1 MMSKHSEVDVH
12 VHPDR
17 HFDWDRGMTP
27 APTPITA
34 GFNPAMVGPAFDA
47 GSRAVSGHIEHSLTQ
62 QQRFEFEQSRNGH
75 ERFLD
80 WNAWKT
86 SARHFG
92 KSISGRSADARSSG
106 RSADTHR
113 TVAEDSI
120 RPIGLTTSMTPSIW
134 SNPVVVYPP
143 LPSLHARD
151 VFISAD
157 VTSAEHIGG
166 YSGGRSS
173 DRSDIKYSK
182 DKKEDLALKPLLSG
196 VPDLTQRSVMENAL
210 KPVLSTGGV
219 ASGVL
224 S

>member
-86 SARHFG
+86 SARRFG
-92 KSISGRSADARSSG
+92 KSISGRSV
-106 RSADTHR
+106 DTHR
-113 TVAEDSI
+113 TVAEGSI

-157 VTSAEHIGG
+157 VTSAEQIGG

-173 DRSDIKYSK
+173 DHSDIKYSTG
-182 DKKEDLALKPLLSG
+182 KKQASALKP
-196 VPDLTQRSVMENAL
+196 
-210 KPVLSTGGV
+210 
-219 ASGVL
+219 
-224 S
+224 